1 MSEPNPTPDRSGE
14 TAEASDF
21 AQNTF
26 QSMFDL
32 FWDPEIERRGGLEVT
47 GPLRKALAIMR
58 TDQPVEIL
66 LNEEADLVF
75 TAEATGPINRGDPL
89 YAEDIGNV
97 SDLRPLRI
105 DEEAGWVAYA
115 VLPNGQGMLAFDF
128 RRNRGRG
135 RRLLH
140 LAREYLEVAQDACA
154 AGHERPAVEAAHA
167 CAELVVTAMMYLT
180 DEAPASGVRSPHGKR
195 KHWLNVH
202 THLGNAPVRFHETL
216 VRLAELRPSARYGED
231 KRQPASGEV
240 GKLVDVLRE
249 MIDHAAERVGEPLPE
264 IDDLDKSEIRP
275 GRRADDRRRDGDVRP
290 AS

>member
-1 MSEPNPTPDRSGE
+1 VEWSEQVEEVTKVSDPNPAADQSGE
-14 TAEASDF
+14 IAAESEF

-66 LNEEADLVF
+66 LNEEADLVLS
-75 TAEATGPINRGDPL
+75 AEATGPIERGDPI
-89 YAEDIGNV
+89 YPDDIGDV

-105 DEEAGWVAYA
+105 DEEAGWVAFA

-135 RRLLH
+135 RRLLQ
-140 LAREYLEVAQDACA
+140 LAREYLEVAQGACA

-167 CAELVVTAMMYLT
+167 CAELIVTAMMYLT
-180 DEAPASGVRSPHGKR
+180 DEAPVNGGRSPHGKR

-202 THLGNAPVRFHETL
+202 THLGNAPVRFHESL
-216 VRLAELRPSARYGED
+216 VRLGELRPSARYGEE

-240 GKLVDVLRE
+240 GKLIHVLRE
-249 MIDHAAERVGEPLPE
+249 MIEHAAVRVGEPLPE
-264 IDDLDKSEIRP
+264 IVDLDESEIRR
-275 GRRADDRRRDGDVRP
+275 GRG
-290 AS
+290 